1 MASQVGA
8 KGYENDEGASQAECG
23 HSQVFNSHH
32 DVVFL
37 VGIRVLAHKVEL
49 TEIAFCLF
57 QFDHYE
63 LALRSCAGEILFRQG
78 AAGGNTGQKGTVAI
92 GVCGGH
98 QVQGAV
104 GGKGLVDLLP
114 GKFSAIRGAAEF
126 IIGRHAGRNG
136 IPSCGDTLVPQTG
149 NSGGAVLIAE

>member
-32 DVVFL
+32 DVIFL
-37 VGIRVLAHKVEL
+37 ISICVLADKVEL
-49 TEIAFCLF
+49 AEIAFCLF
-57 QFDHYE
+57 QFDHYD
-63 LALRSCAGEILFRQG
+63 LAFRSRASEVLFRQG
-78 AAGGNTGQKGTVAI
+78 AAGGNTGQEGTVAI

-126 IIGRHAGRNG
+126 IIGRHAGRND
-136 IPSCGDTLVPQTG
+136 ILSCGDALVPQSG
-149 NSGGAVLIAE
+149 DSGGAVLIAE

>member
-1 MASQVGA
+1 MRSP
-8 KGYENDEGASQAECG
+8 
-23 HSQVFNSHH
+23 QVFNSHH
-32 DVVFL
+32 DVIFL
-37 VGIRVLAHKVEL
+37 ISICVLADKVEFA
-49 TEIAFCLF
+49 EIAFCLF
-57 QFDHYE
+57 QFDHYD
-63 LALRSCAGEILFRQG
+63 LAFRSRASEVLFRQG
-78 AAGGNTGQKGTVAI
+78 AAGGNTGQEGTVPLVSVEAP
-92 GVCGGH
+92 GP
-98 QVQGAV
+98 GAV

>member
-126 IIGRHAGRNG
+126 IIGRHAGRND
-136 IPSCGDTLVPQTG
+136 ILSCGDALVPQSG
-149 NSGGAVLIAE
+149 DSGGAVLIAE

>member
-37 VGIRVLAHKVEL
+37 VGIRVLADKVEL

-78 AAGGNTGQKGTVAI
+78 TAGGNTGQKGTVAI

-126 IIGRHAGRNG
+126 IIVWHAGRND
-136 IPSCGDTLVPQTG
+136 IRSRGDALVPQARD
-149 NSGGAVLIAE
+149 SGGAVRMAE